1 MKTCKLHCTL
11 KCLVWSLRNMAR
23 SRFYFDKLAVG
34 KIGEAAFVFNAVI
47 DADKIQ
53 VHLPTLEMMQMNQAS
68 PCSSRTK
75 NGQFQITF
83 IVNVTDVV
91 N

>member
-1 MKTCKLHCTL
+1 M
-11 KCLVWSLRNMAR
+11 
-23 SRFYFDKLAVG
+23 G

-68 PCSSRTK
+68 PSSSCTK
-75 NGQFQITF
+75 NGQFKIAI
-83 IVNVTDVV
+83 IVNLTDALDLNDENGFPAAKCDVL
-91 N
+91 NDEGWI